1 MSRRKKESLQL
12 SEKIIVNAA
21 IAFLKE
27 NDLKKLTIRNL
38 ASELDIEGASLY
50 WYIKNKQHLMELIAD
65 EICNKIEYPKLNKK
79 AEDQIIDIS
88 FQLRNLLLTIKDSA
102 HIMEET
108 PPLMSNRKKLIS
120 YIYNLFKDLGMD
132 NNELFSASWML
143 NNFIN
148 SSVIEEFR
156 ILENKSSKLHQKVSD
171 ELPFDN
177 IEQLDLEREFRFGLE
192 VLLLGFK
199 EKIKEK

>member
-12 SEKIIVNAA
+12 SEKTIVNAA
-21 IAFLKE
+21 IVFLKE

-38 ASELDIEGASLY
+38 ASDLDIEGASLY

-79 AEDQIIDIS
+79 VEDQIIDIS

-102 HIMEET
+102 HIMEAT
-108 PPLMSNRKKLIS
+108 PPLMPNRKKLIS

-148 SSVIEEFR
+148 SSVIEEYR

>member
-12 SEKIIVNAA
+12 SEKTIVNAA
-21 IAFLKE
+21 IVFLKE

-102 HIMEET
+102 HIMEAT
-108 PPLMSNRKKLIS
+108 RPLMPNRKKLIS

-148 SSVIEEFR
+148 SSVIEEYR

>member
-12 SEKIIVNAA
+12 SEKTIVNAA
-21 IAFLKE
+21 IVFLKE

-38 ASELDIEGASLY
+38 ASDLDIEGASLY

-102 HIMEET
+102 HIMEAT
-108 PPLMSNRKKLIS
+108 PPLMPNRKKLIS

-148 SSVIEEFR
+148 SSVIEEYR

>member
-12 SEKIIVNAA
+12 SEKTIVNAA
-21 IAFLKE
+21 IVFLKE

-79 AEDQIIDIS
+79 AEEQIIDIS

-102 HIMEET
+102 HIMEAT
-108 PPLMSNRKKLIS
+108 PPLMPNRKKLIS

-148 SSVIEEFR
+148 SSVIEEYR
-156 ILENKSSKLHQKVSD
+156 MLENKSSKLHQKVSD

>member
-12 SEKIIVNAA
+12 SEKTIVNAA
-21 IAFLKE
+21 IVFLKE

-102 HIMEET
+102 HIMEAT
-108 PPLMSNRKKLIS
+108 PPLMPNRKKLIS

-148 SSVIEEFR
+148 SSVIEEYR

>member
-12 SEKIIVNAA
+12 SEKTIVNAA
-21 IAFLKE
+21 IVFLKE

-50 WYIKNKQHLMELIAD
+50 WYIKNKQHLMERIAD

-102 HIMEET
+102 HIMEAT
-108 PPLMSNRKKLIS
+108 PPLMPNRKKLIS

-148 SSVIEEFR
+148 SSVIEEYR

>member
-12 SEKIIVNAA
+12 SEKTIVNAA
-21 IAFLKE
+21 IVFLKE

-102 HIMEET
+102 HIMEAT
-108 PPLMSNRKKLIS
+108 PPLMPNRKKLIS

-148 SSVIEEFR
+148 SSVIEEYR
-156 ILENKSSKLHQKVSD
+156 MLENKSSKLHQKVSD